1 VSLSKAVVNCNNPER
16 EDGPEHVLKLLI
28 SFPYQSIQL
37 NTMKLLK
44 FSTGNGKLKNRLIF
58 NIPAGYACP
67 HAGVC
72 KTMADRVTGKIM
84 DLPQFTGTEADEY
97 RCFAAMAETRPTVRE
112 ARWHNW
118 DLLREVMY
126 MGGDQAMLIRDLIDL
141 SLMVQPE
148 KDLVRVHE
156 AGDFWTEQY
165 MRAWFMVAASRPH
178 QKFYAFTKSLGMWL
192 NLKDIIPPNF
202 YLTASQGGTLDYLI
216 PKYPEV
222 FQRIAHVVYTE
233 EEAQERGLSIDHDDS
248 HCLGNKP
255 FALLVHGSQRAG
267 SDAMKALTQR
277 KKEGK
282 FVGYGAK
289 NRK

>member
-1 VSLSKAVVNCNNPER
+1 
-16 EDGPEHVLKLLI
+16 
-28 SFPYQSIQL
+28 
-37 NTMKLLK
+37 MKLLK

-192 NLKDIIPPNF
+192 NLKDIIPSNF
-202 YLTASQGGTLDYLI
+202 YLTASEGSTLDYLI
-216 PKYPEV
+216 PKYPDV
-222 FQRIAHVVYTE
+222 FRRIAHVVYTE
-233 EEAQERGLSIDHDDS
+233 KEALDRGLEIDHNDD
-248 HCLGNKP
+248 HCLGDKP

-267 SDAMKALTQR
+267 SEASKAISKQSLLSGPANQGKIDVEDLVAMLECQAFAL
-277 KKEGK
+277 EEML
-282 FVGYGAK
+282 YE
-289 NRK
+289 

>member
-1 VSLSKAVVNCNNPER
+1 MSLSKAVVNCNNPER
-16 EDGPEHVLKLLI
+16 EDGPEHVPKLLI
-28 SFPYQSIQL
+28 SFSYHSIQL

-126 MGGDQAMLIRDLIDL
+126 MGGDQAMLICNLIDL

-148 KDLVRVHE
+148 KDLIRVHE

-178 QKFYAFTKSLGMWL
+178 QKFYAYTKSLGMWL

-233 EEAQERGLSIDHDDS
+233 EEAQERGLEIDHDDS
-248 HCLGNKP
+248 HCLGDKS

-282 FVGYGAK
+282 FVGYGK
-289 NRK
+289 SQR

>member
-1 VSLSKAVVNCNNPER
+1 
-16 EDGPEHVLKLLI
+16 
-28 SFPYQSIQL
+28 
-37 NTMKLLK
+37 MKLLK

-72 KTMADRVTGKIM
+72 KTMADRTTGKIM

-118 DLLREVMY
+118 DLLRETIHMN
-126 MGGDQAMLIRDLIDL
+126 GNQAKLLMQPAKKLIRI
-141 SLMVQPE
+141 
-148 KDLVRVHE
+148 HE
-156 AGDFWTEQY
+156 SGDYWTENY
-165 MRAWFMVAASRPH
+165 MRAWIMVAQERPH
-178 QKFYAFTKSLGMWL
+178 QKFYSYTKSLGMWL

-222 FQRIAHVVYTE
+222 FQRIAYVVYTE
-233 EEAQERGLSIDHDDS
+233 EEAAERGLQIDHDDS
-248 HCLGNKP
+248 HCLGDKP

-267 SDAMKALTQR
+267 SDAMKAITQR

-282 FVGYGAK
+282 FVGYSTK

>member
-1 VSLSKAVVNCNNPER
+1 
-16 EDGPEHVLKLLI
+16 
-28 SFPYQSIQL
+28 
-37 NTMKLLK
+37 MKLLK

-72 KTMADRVTGKIM
+72 KTMADRTTGKIM

-192 NLKDIIPPNF
+192 NLRDIIPSNF
-202 YLTASQGGTLDYLI
+202 YLTASCGGTLDYLI

-222 FQRIAHVVYTE
+222 FQRIAYVVYTE
-233 EEAQERGLSIDHDDS
+233 EEAAERGLEIDHDDS
-248 HCLGNKP
+248 HCLGDKP
-255 FALLVHGSQRAG
+255 FGLLVHGSQRAG
-267 SDAMKALTQR
+267 SDAMKAITQR
-277 KKEGK
+277 KKEGG
-282 FVGYGAK
+282 FVGYNTSK
-289 NRK
+289 QKTT